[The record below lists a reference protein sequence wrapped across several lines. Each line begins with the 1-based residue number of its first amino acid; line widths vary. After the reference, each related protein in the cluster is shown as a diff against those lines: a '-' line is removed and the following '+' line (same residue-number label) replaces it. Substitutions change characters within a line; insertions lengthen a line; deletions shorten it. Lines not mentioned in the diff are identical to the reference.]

1 MRSSVFASILLRLLA
16 VACWLCVAS
25 PAQDPAASPAHA
37 VRAAAAAPTL
47 SKALAELARGASLDG
62 AALAVGREGRL
73 LHLSTEGDFE
83 LDRVVPIASA
93 SKWLAVATILS
104 LVDDGVLDLDA
115 PLSRYAKEFAQGDKK
130 DITLRQCLSCTAG
143 FPAQSRKARDPDLGA
158 HACAL
163 ALADEGLAYAPST
176 EWLYGGVTF
185 QAAACAA
192 VIASGVE
199 WHELFASRIAR
210 PLGMSSTKFGAL
222 LPPGSGAGTAKNPW
236 VAGGAVSSLRDYE
249 RFCAMLSLG
258 GELDGVRVLKKETV
272 AAMLSRHTDPGKT
285 TVRFDG
291 FEGQLEYGLGTWI
304 QRLESGVVRCSDPGA
319 FGFVPWIDQDL
330 GVYGVL
336 ATKATVKPVLQRI
349 GALQEASRSLLMS
362 PELAGRDEVVQLEHG
377 GRMRSYRL
385 HVPPGIERM
394 KSSALLFVFHGGGGD
409 SSQAASSTGFSGIAD
424 RERFCVVYPDGTGF
438 FRNRLLTWNSG
449 GIPVYAQEHDV
460 DDSGFVRAVLESVKK
475 LAPID
480 PDRVFATGM
489 SNGGMMCHRLARECE
504 DVFAGIAPVSG
515 AMNFTQRDAS
525 LPIAVMIVHGT
536 KDEHVLFGGGRPKR
550 SMGKAGDR
558 VDASVAAA
566 RDHYLARNAHTGEPE
581 AKAEGNVRIE
591 TWMQGG
597 GMPVRVVTI
606 DGGGHAWPGGPRGD
620 YRGADEPVD
629 WPASERIWEFFA
641 PLTKKRG
648 PVTGPR

>member
-1 MRSSVFASILLRLLA
+1 MRSTDFVSFLLRCLA
-16 VACWLCVAS
+16 VASSFCGVLA
-25 PAQDPAASPAHA
+25 AQDPAAPQRQT
-37 VRAAAAAPTL
+37 VRAAAASPAI

-73 LHLSTEGDFE
+73 LHLSTVGDFE

-93 SKWLAVATILS
+93 SKWLAVATILR
-104 LVDDGVLDLDA
+104 LVEEGVLDLDA
-115 PLSRYAKEFAQGDKK
+115 PLSRYGKEFASGDKK

-143 FPAQSRKARDPDLGA
+143 FPAQSRKARDPELDV
-158 HACAL
+158 HECAR
-163 ALADEGLAYAPST
+163 ALSDEGLAYSPST
-176 EWLYGGVTF
+176 EWLYGGATF

-192 VIASGVE
+192 VLASGVE

-210 PLGMSSTKFGAL
+210 PLGMSSTKFGGL
-222 LPPGSGAGTAKNPW
+222 VPPGSGAGTVKNPW

-258 GELDGVRVLKKETV
+258 GELDGVRVLKKESI
-272 AAMLSRHTDPGKT
+272 AAMLSRHTDPGKM

-304 QRLESGVVRCSDPGA
+304 QRLDSGVLRCSDPGA
-319 FGFVPWIDQDL
+319 FGFLPWIDQDL

-336 ATKATVKPVLQRI
+336 ATKAAVKPVLQRI
-349 GALQEASRSLLMS
+349 GPVQEAARALLAS
-362 PELAGRDEVVQLEHG
+362 PELTGRDEVVQLEHG
-377 GRMRSYRL
+377 GRTRSYRL

-394 KSSALLFVFHGGGGD
+394 KSSALLFVFHGGGG
-409 SSQAASSTGFSGIAD
+409 SGAQVAESTGFSEVAD

-438 FRNRLLTWNSG
+438 FRSRLLTWNSG

-489 SNGGMMCHRLARECE
+489 SNGAMMCHRLARECE
-504 DVFAGIAPVSG
+504 DVFAGIAAVSG

-525 LPIAVMIVHGT
+525 LPIAAMIVHGT
-536 KDEHVLFGGGRPKR
+536 KDEHVLYDGGKPKR

-566 RDHYLARNAHTGEPE
+566 RDHYLARNGHKGEPE
-581 AKAEGNVRIE
+581 SKTEGNVRIE
-591 TWMQGG
+591 TWTQGG
-597 GMPVRVVTI
+597 GLPVQIVTI
-606 DGGGHAWPGGPRGD
+606 EGGGHAWPGGTRD
-620 YRGADEPVD
+620 NYRGADAPAD